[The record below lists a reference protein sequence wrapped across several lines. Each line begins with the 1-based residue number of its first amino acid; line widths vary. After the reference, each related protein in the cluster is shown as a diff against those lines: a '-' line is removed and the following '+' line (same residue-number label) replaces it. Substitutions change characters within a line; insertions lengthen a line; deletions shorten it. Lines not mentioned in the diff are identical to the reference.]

1 MDVDLEEEIEAA
13 IAKERAKWEK
23 ILENAQKVSEDY
35 GQQVENLTS
44 QLQDLRRQFL
54 ELESRRPSLSN
65 EESDKIRE
73 LEEALT
79 RTRLEC
85 LEREKAAARRA
96 REEGE
101 LALRRER
108 EVRSAQRST
117 CVPRRRA
124 LPPNAAAQK
133 LSALRCSRA
142 PSASAAPSPGPARGG
157 LDGRWLR
164 LQ

>member
-1 MDVDLEEEIEAA
+1 MDVDVEEEIEAA

-35 GQQVENLTS
+35 GQQVANLTS
-44 QLQDLRRQFL
+44 QLQDLRSRFQ
-54 ELESRRPSLSN
+54 ELESRRPRVSS

-85 LEREKAAARRA
+85 LEREKAAVRRA

-108 EVRSAQRST
+108 EVRSAPPST
-117 CVPRRRA
+117 HPHRLRA
-124 LPPNAAAQK
+124 LFSILPSELPRGRSVGAAVAAAF
-133 LSALRCSRA
+133 C
-142 PSASAAPSPGPARGG
+142 PAATHTARPAGV
-157 LDGRWLR
+157 
-164 LQ
+164 

>member
-1 MDVDLEEEIEAA
+1 MAIMDVDVEEEIEAA
-13 IAKERAKWEK
+13 IAKERAKWER

-44 QLQDLRRQFL
+44 QLQDLRRRFQ
-54 ELESRRPSLSN
+54 ELESRRPSVSN

-96 REEGE
+96 REEGD

-108 EVRSAQRST
+108 EVRSASWSST
-117 CVPRRRA
+117 HPRCRHA
-124 LPPNAAAQK
+124 LPSSAAARV
-133 LSALRCSRA
+133 AAVHTAAHRA
-142 PSASAAPSPGPARGG
+142 RTRVVGD
-157 LDGRWLR
+157 L
-164 LQ
+164 